1 MKTSLKKPQ
10 FVSLP
15 KEVDGTKLTEKEV
28 DVLYKA
34 GLEAKKKVMQWK
46 GGKKA

>member
-15 KEVDGTKLTEKEV
+15 KGVDGSKLTEKEV
-28 DVLYKA
+28 DALYKL
-34 GLEAKKKVMQWK
+34 GMETKKKWK
-46 GGKKA
+46 K

>member
-15 KEVDGTKLTEKEV
+15 KGIDVSKLTEKDV
-28 DVLYKA
+28 DALYKT
-34 GLEAKKKVMQWK
+34 GLESKKKWK
-46 GGKKA
+46 SDKK